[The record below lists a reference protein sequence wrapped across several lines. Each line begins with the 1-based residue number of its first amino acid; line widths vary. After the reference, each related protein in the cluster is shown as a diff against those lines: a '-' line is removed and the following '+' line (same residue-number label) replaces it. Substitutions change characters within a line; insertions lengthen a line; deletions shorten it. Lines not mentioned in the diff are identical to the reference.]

1 MARRVRARRS
11 SPISERHDRVIDW
24 RTGSFASAP
33 AGIPL
38 TVAKLAEQ
46 QVGRY
51 AIFDRIAAGGM
62 ASVHL
67 ARLSGSEGFSRVVA
81 VKRMHQHFAENPEF
95 KRMFSAE
102 ARMAARIRHPNVVP
116 TLDVLVDRN
125 ELVIVMDYVHGESLQ
140 TLVKAASSK
149 SAPVPIP
156 VLSAVMVSVLHGLH
170 AAHEA
175 RDESGKPLG
184 IIHRDVSPHNVL
196 VGADGVARVLDF
208 GVAKAIHAHQDTDP
222 GRLKGKFSYM
232 APEVIRGEP
241 GTRKADVFS
250 AAVVTWELITGRK
263 LFAGAT
269 DQERMYQILG
279 GVYPMPSSLR
289 ADVPAALDRI
299 VMKGLR
305 PDPNARYASA
315 TEMAIELER
324 ETSLA
329 SSRVVGEWVTEL
341 AGATL
346 EQRAELIHEIE
357 ASSVLQVVRQSMVPP
372 ERISI
377 ARPTV
382 PVLPASARGGG
393 HAPEK
398 APFQRYLPFA
408 GVGFGVLGAVTL
420 AVSLLR
426 DEAPPPAAPAPP
438 VATVEASLNVAPI
451 AAPPEP
457 KPIEPAPAVT
467 TSVSTAAASAA
478 PAPALKPKPKKKN
491 ATPFLPDSL

>member
-1 MARRVRARRS
+1 M
-11 SPISERHDRVIDW
+11 
-24 RTGSFASAP
+24 
-33 AGIPL
+33 
-38 TVAKLAEQ
+38 AKLAEQ

-102 ARMAARIRHPNVVP
+102 ARLVARIRHPNVVP
-116 TLDVLVDRN
+116 TLDVLVDGH

-140 TLVKAASSK
+140 TLVKAASAK
-149 SAPVPIP
+149 STPVPVP

-196 VGADGVARVLDF
+196 VGSDGVARVLDF

-241 GTRKADVFS
+241 ATRKADVFS

-289 ADVPAALDRI
+289 ADVPASLDRI

-315 TEMAIELER
+315 TEMALELER
-324 ETSLA
+324 EISLA
-329 SSRVVGEWVTEL
+329 SARVVGEWVTSL

-357 ASSVLQVVRQSMVPP
+357 ASSVPQVVRPSVAPP

-382 PVLPASARGGG
+382 PVLPASTRG
-393 HAPEK
+393 APPAER
-398 APFQRYLPFA
+398 APLLRYLPFA
-408 GVGFGVLGAVTL
+408 GVAFGVLGTVALTI
-420 AVSLLR
+420 SLLR
-426 DEAPPPAAPAPP
+426 GETPAPAAAPTPPAAVIPTEKPAETPTPP
-438 VATVEASLNVAPI
+438 VAEAKAP
-451 AAPPEP
+451 AETRAPPE
-457 KPIEPAPAVT
+457 
-467 TSVSTAAASAA
+467 TAAAPVTSAA
-478 PAPALKPKPKKKN
+478 SPTPTPVVKPKPKKKN
-491 ATPFLPDSL
+491 AQPFLPDSL

>member
-1 MARRVRARRS
+1 MRRDRRPRSHMARRVRARRS

-140 TLVKAASSK
+140 TLVKAASAK
-149 SAPVPIP
+149 SAPVPIQ

-196 VGADGVARVLDF
+196 VGSDGVARVLDF
-208 GVAKAIHAHQDTDP
+208 GVAKAKHAHQDTDP

-269 DQERMYQILG
+269 DQERMHQ
-279 GVYPMPSSLR
+279 
-289 ADVPAALDRI
+289 
-299 VMKGLR
+299 
-305 PDPNARYASA
+305 
-315 TEMAIELER
+315 
-324 ETSLA
+324 
-329 SSRVVGEWVTEL
+329 
-341 AGATL
+341 
-346 EQRAELIHEIE
+346 
-357 ASSVLQVVRQSMVPP
+357 
-372 ERISI
+372 
-377 ARPTV
+377 
-382 PVLPASARGGG
+382 
-393 HAPEK
+393 
-398 APFQRYLPFA
+398 
-408 GVGFGVLGAVTL
+408 
-420 AVSLLR
+420 
-426 DEAPPPAAPAPP
+426 
-438 VATVEASLNVAPI
+438 
-451 AAPPEP
+451 
-457 KPIEPAPAVT
+457 
-467 TSVSTAAASAA
+467 
-478 PAPALKPKPKKKN
+478 
-491 ATPFLPDSL
+491 

>member
-1 MARRVRARRS
+1 
-11 SPISERHDRVIDW
+11 
-24 RTGSFASAP
+24 
-33 AGIPL
+33 
-38 TVAKLAEQ
+38 
-46 QVGRY
+46 
-51 AIFDRIAAGGM
+51 
-62 ASVHL
+62 
-67 ARLSGSEGFSRVVA
+67 
-81 VKRMHQHFAENPEF
+81 
-95 KRMFSAE
+95 
-102 ARMAARIRHPNVVP
+102 
-116 TLDVLVDRN
+116 
-125 ELVIVMDYVHGESLQ
+125 
-140 TLVKAASSK
+140 
-149 SAPVPIP
+149 
-156 VLSAVMVSVLHGLH
+156 VSVLHGLH

-279 GVYPMPSSLR
+279 GVYPTPSSLR
-289 ADVPAALDRI
+289 ADVPASLDRI

-305 PDPNARYASA
+305 PDPNARYATA

-324 ETSLA
+324 EISLA
-329 SSRVVGEWVTEL
+329 SARVVGEWVTEL

-357 ASSVLQVVRQSMVPP
+357 ASSVLQVVRQSLVPP

-393 HAPEK
+393 QAPEK
-398 APFQRYLPFA
+398 SPFQRYLPFA

-426 DEAPPPAAPAPP
+426 DEAPAPAVPPP
-438 VATVEASLNVAPI
+438 VTVAEARPI
-451 AAPPEP
+451 VTPTAAPPQP
-457 KPIEPAPAVT
+457 KPVEPTPAAT
-467 TSVSTAAASAA
+467 TSVSAAAASAA

>member
-1 MARRVRARRS
+1 M
-11 SPISERHDRVIDW
+11 
-24 RTGSFASAP
+24 
-33 AGIPL
+33 

-51 AIFDRIAAGGM
+51 AIFDRIASGGM

-102 ARMAARIRHPNVVP
+102 ARLVARIRHPNVVP
-116 TLDVLVDRN
+116 TLDVLVDGN
-125 ELVIVMDYVHGESLQ
+125 ELVIVMDYIHGESLQ
-140 TLVKAASSK
+140 TLVKAASAK

-241 GTRKADVFS
+241 ATRKSDVFS
-250 AAVVTWELITGRK
+250 AAVVSWELITGRK

-269 DQERMYQILG
+269 DHERMHQILG

-289 ADVPAALDRI
+289 ADVPASLDRI

-324 ETSLA
+324 EISLA
-329 SSRVVGEWVTEL
+329 SARVVGEWVTEL
-341 AGATL
+341 AGPTL

-357 ASSVLQVVRQSMVPP
+357 ASSVLSVVRQSVAPP
-372 ERISI
+372 ERMSI

-382 PVLPASARGGG
+382 PVLPASARGG
-393 HAPEK
+393 AQQPAK
-398 APFQRYLPFA
+398 SPFQRYLPFV
-408 GVGFGVLGAVTL
+408 GLGFGVLGAVAL

-426 DEAPPPAAPAPP
+426 DRAAPPTAPAALATTVAVKPNAAPTAQAPEPKTPVVEAAPAATTSAAAAAGTPP
-438 VATVEASLNVAPI
+438 V
-451 AAPPEP
+451 
-457 KPIEPAPAVT
+457 
-467 TSVSTAAASAA
+467 SAA
-478 PAPALKPKPKKKN
+478 KPKPQKKN
-491 ATPFLPDSL
+491 AKPFLPDSL

>member
-1 MARRVRARRS
+1 V
-11 SPISERHDRVIDW
+11 
-24 RTGSFASAP
+24 
-33 AGIPL
+33 

-102 ARMAARIRHPNVVP
+102 ARLVARIRHPNVVP

-140 TLVKAASSK
+140 TLVKAASAK
-149 SAPVPIP
+149 SAPVPVP

-175 RDESGKPLG
+175 HDESGRPLG

-232 APEVIRGEP
+232 APEVIRGQP
-241 GTRKADVFS
+241 ATRKSDVFS

-289 ADVPAALDRI
+289 ADLPASLDRI

-324 ETSLA
+324 EIPLA

-341 AGATL
+341 VGPTL
-346 EQRAELIHEIE
+346 DQRAELIHEIE
-357 ASSVLQVVRQSMVPP
+357 ASSVLQVVRQSVVPP

-382 PVLPASARGGG
+382 PVLPASARGGAQ
-393 HAPEK
+393 APDPS
-398 APFQRYLPFA
+398 PFQRYLPFA
-408 GVGFGVLGAVTL
+408 GVGFGVLGVVAL

-426 DEAPPPAAPAPP
+426 DEPAPKARPAPVAAAVERKPNPSPSAEAPESKTPIVQPLPAATTSAP
-438 VATVEASLNVAPI
+438 VTASA
-451 AAPPEP
+451 
-457 KPIEPAPAVT
+457 EPAPA
-467 TSVSTAAASAA
+467 A
-478 PAPALKPKPKKKN
+478 KPKPKKKN
-491 ATPFLPDSL
+491 AKPFLPDSL